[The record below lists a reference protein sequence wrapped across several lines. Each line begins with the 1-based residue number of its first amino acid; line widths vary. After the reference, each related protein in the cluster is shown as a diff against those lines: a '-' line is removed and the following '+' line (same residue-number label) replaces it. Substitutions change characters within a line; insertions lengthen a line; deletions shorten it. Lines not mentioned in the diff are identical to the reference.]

1 MTMKYK
7 VIIDPQAKLDL
18 KEIFIYVAMN
28 DSVQSAN
35 RLLDALEETCYKLE
49 KFPEKGR
56 IPPELR
62 PTGIKSYL
70 EILHKPYRIIYE
82 IEGNLIYI
90 HSVIDGRR
98 NIQEILSNRF
108 LR

>member
-1 MTMKYK
+1 MKYK

-49 KFPEKGR
+49 KYPERGH
-56 IPPELR
+56 IPHELIQ
-62 PTGIKSYL
+62 TGIKSYL
-70 EILHKPYRIIYE
+70 EIHHKPYRIIYE
-82 IEGNLIYI
+82 IEDNLIYI